1 MFVSLRTIKIL
12 EYIYKKEEITIKD
25 ISKNLFLSE
34 RIIRYEIDNINS
46 IVSLNNISAQIINK
60 RGRLKIFDI
69 SKSLEII
76 KTLKEVEKVSKEE
89 REDYILI
96 KLLFEG
102 KINLKKLTDELN
114 VSRTTIKNDLFSSE
128 KRVEK
133 EGIKL
138 VNNSLYF
145 TKNDELTKRKILI
158 NFLYRYIEDF
168 INGIEN
174 SMVISY
180 LNNFFTSSELL
191 LVERFLKN
199 ISEHNL
205 KSNELYKTFY
215 MYLIITIQRIKTNNL
230 ILKNENSNFL
240 KTTQEFKKINK
251 EIVFL
256 EKNLGILFDE
266 NEKLQIAD
274 FLIGLFSYSYNTS
287 IFDVWIKVN
296 MFIKEMIKNVGE
308 KLDTNIINDSQ
319 LLEGLMNHIKP
330 TIYRIRNNIILENM
344 EIYYNEAKN
353 IYPKLFGVI
362 KKELKSLENLIDIE
376 FPENEFLLFV
386 IHFQAAMERNLN
398 IKNKVRNVILV
409 CIGGYGTTNILTYK
423 LKKIYDLDKIKI
435 ISYLDIN
442 NSYEDID
449 AIVTTVDLN
458 INIKENITIPIIRVS
473 PFLTEKDITNLNT
486 NGFSRK
492 KDKYFLTEVMEKLKE
507 SININDIEKFS
518 NDLQSMFNISIQIDN
533 FEKKDIFYFLKEE
546 NILYEKH
553 EIENWETAIKL
564 GFTPLIKGDYI
575 NESYYK
581 NIIELINNF
590 GPYMVV
596 SEGLAIP
603 HAENINNIYKSG
615 MSLLYLKNPVI
626 FPKNKKVNL
635 LFCLSAINKKDHI
648 QSLEDILILEE
659 EFSFRKKLENIS
671 SKEEILEI
679 LNEYKKLR
687 R

>member
-1 MFVSLRTIKIL
+1 MFVSSRTIKIL
-12 EYIYKKEEITIKD
+12 EYISKKEEITIKD

-158 NFLYRYIEDF
+158 NFFFFFIEDF

>member
-1 MFVSLRTIKIL
+1 MFVSSRTIKIL
-12 EYIYKKEEITIKD
+12 EYISKKEEITIKD

>member
-1 MFVSLRTIKIL
+1 MFVSSRTIKIL
-12 EYIYKKEEITIKD
+12 EYISKKEEITIKD

-386 IHFQAAMERNLN
+386 IHFQAAMERNLK

-590 GPYMVV
+590 GQYMVV
-596 SEGLAIP
+596 SEGLAIL
-603 HAENINNIYKSG
+603 HADNINNIYKYG

>member
-1 MFVSLRTIKIL
+1 MFVSSRTIKIL
-12 EYIYKKEEITIKD
+12 EYISKKEEITIKD

-458 INIKENITIPIIRVS
+458 INIKSGIHHC
-473 PFLTEKDITNLNT
+473 
-486 NGFSRK
+486 
-492 KDKYFLTEVMEKLKE
+492 Y
-507 SININDIEKFS
+507 
-518 NDLQSMFNISIQIDN
+518 
-533 FEKKDIFYFLKEE
+533 
-546 NILYEKH
+546 
-553 EIENWETAIKL
+553 
-564 GFTPLIKGDYI
+564 
-575 NESYYK
+575 SY
-581 NIIELINNF
+581 
-590 GPYMVV
+590 
-596 SEGLAIP
+596 
-603 HAENINNIYKSG
+603 
-615 MSLLYLKNPVI
+615 
-626 FPKNKKVNL
+626 
-635 LFCLSAINKKDHI
+635 
-648 QSLEDILILEE
+648 
-659 EFSFRKKLENIS
+659 
-671 SKEEILEI
+671 
-679 LNEYKKLR
+679 
-687 R
+687 